1 MNSIFPAPATGPLP
15 QLALHEFTPV
25 FAGPALFPVPA
36 LAGLSAVRRLPG
48 RPAGPSGGP
57 GPSRPAG

>member
-1 MNSIFPAPATGPLP
+1 MNPIFPAPVAGPLP

-36 LAGLSAVRRLPG
+36 PAGPYAARRRPG
-48 RPAGPSGGP
+48 RPAGPFGGS